1 VREHTKWA
9 LQEAVGWQE
18 FEDICTDYLYCQQGY
33 TNIRQAGKTRDG
45 GRDAVVLHGKNEAIV
60 FAFSME
66 QNPLAGQS
74 SKFYREYS
82 QWEDKSLEMFVF
94 VSNQNLGAKKIDL
107 QKQLSKPPVNIF
119 DITDLVRFLDFTD
132 NGKEVKQKYGLEERR
147 EPIMVQTEDGQE
159 EEFVVTR
166 EYTVLSFEDVSH
178 GVAKRYSANLLVN
191 EPIFKSNVK
200 KIVKEVTANL
210 RGREYYRDELVKAR
224 WAGTPAHV
232 VWLFVYA
239 SIDDVDNANWICRT
253 QWISEALAPK
263 FAPLKLSGNDAVD
276 QIVIDWNDAYL
287 QKAKMYQA
295 LTTKKE
301 KYLDEV
307 DSIRKRTKD
316 VVAKAIELTEEQET
330 GQLAYDDY
338 VSQMKIIEPALTE
351 LYFASGDIG
360 LPPVEC
366 KDIDQAFQGM
376 MAFAHN
382 IVLPFSERGLATWPE
397 KNRKYLVRDAVKGYL
412 RDFERLKFELEKVRR

>member
-1 VREHTKWA
+1 MRKYTEWA
-9 LQEAVGWQE
+9 LQDAVGWQE
-18 FEDICTDYLYCQQGY
+18 FEDICTDYLYCQHGY

-60 FAFSME
+60 FAYSME
-66 QNPLAGQS
+66 QNPLARQS
-74 SKFYREYS
+74 SKFYREYT
-82 QWEDKSLEMFVF
+82 QWKDKSLEMFVF
-94 VSNQNLGAKKIDL
+94 VSNQDLGAKKIDL
-107 QKQLSKPPVNIF
+107 EKHLSKPPVNIF

-132 NGKEVKQKYGLEERR
+132 NGKDVKQKYGLEERR
-147 EPIMVQTEDGQE
+147 EQIMVQTEDGQE
-159 EEFVVTR
+159 EELVFTR
-166 EYTVLSFEDVSH
+166 KYTVLSFVDVSH

-191 EPIFKSNVK
+191 GPISKSNVK
-200 KIVKEVTANL
+200 LIVNEVTANL

-224 WAGTPAHV
+224 WAVTPAHV

-239 SIDDVDNANWICRT
+239 SIDDVDKANWICRT
-253 QWISEALAPK
+253 QWISETLAPN
-263 FAPLKLSGNDAVD
+263 FSPLKLSGNDAVD
-276 QIVIDWNDAYL
+276 QIVIDWNDAYP

-295 LTTKKE
+295 LTTKK
-301 KYLDEV
+301 KYLDEM
-307 DSIRKRTKD
+307 DSILKRTED

-330 GQLAYDDY
+330 GQLAYDDH

-366 KDIDQAFQGM
+366 KDLDQAFQGM

-397 KNRKYLVRDAVKGYL
+397 KNRKNLVRDAIKGYL

>member
-1 VREHTKWA
+1 MREYTKWA

-18 FEDICTDYLYCQQGY
+18 FEDICTDYLYCQHGY

-45 GRDAVVLHGKNEAIV
+45 GRDAVVLHDKNEDIV

-74 SKFYREYS
+74 SKFYREYTH
-82 QWEDKSLEMFVF
+82 WEDKSLEMFVF
-94 VSNQNLGAKKIDL
+94 VSNQDLGAKKIDL

-132 NGKEVKQKYGLEERR
+132 NGKEVKQKYGIEERR

-159 EEFVVTR
+159 EELVVTR
-166 EYTVLSFEDVSH
+166 KYTVLSFEDVSH

-191 EPIFKSNVK
+191 EPISKSNVK
-200 KIVKEVTANL
+200 QIVKEVTANL

-239 SIDDVDNANWICRT
+239 LIDDVGNANWICRT

-276 QIVIDWNDAYL
+276 QIVIDWNDTYL

-295 LTTKKE
+295 ITTKKE
-301 KYLDEV
+301 KYLDEM
-307 DSIRKRTKD
+307 DSILKRTKD
-316 VVAKAIELTEEQET
+316 VVAKVIELTEEQET
-330 GQLAYDDY
+330 GQPAYDDY
-338 VSQMKIIEPALTE
+338 VSQMKLIEPALTE

-366 KDIDQAFQGM
+366 EDIDQAFQGM

-382 IVLPFSERGLATWPE
+382 IVLPFSEKGLATWPP

>member
-1 VREHTKWA
+1 VREYTKWA

-18 FEDICTDYLYCQQGY
+18 FEDICTDYLYCQHGY

-45 GRDAVVLHGKNEAIV
+45 GRDAVVLHDKNEDIV

-74 SKFYREYS
+74 SKFYREYTH
-82 QWEDKSLEMFVF
+82 WEDKSLEMFVF
-94 VSNQNLGAKKIDL
+94 VSNQDLGAKKIDL

-132 NGKEVKQKYGLEERR
+132 NGKEVKQKYGIEERR

-159 EEFVVTR
+159 EELVVTR
-166 EYTVLSFEDVSH
+166 KYTVLSFEDVSH

-191 EPIFKSNVK
+191 EPISKSNVK
-200 KIVKEVTANL
+200 QIVKEVTANL

-239 SIDDVDNANWICRT
+239 LIDDVGNANWICRT

-295 LTTKKE
+295 ITTKKE
-301 KYLDEV
+301 KYLDEM
-307 DSIRKRTKD
+307 DSILKRTKD

-366 KDIDQAFQGM
+366 EDLDQAFQGM

-382 IVLPFSERGLATWPE
+382 IVLPFSEKGLATWPP

>member
-1 VREHTKWA
+1 VREHTKWV
-9 LQEAVGWQE
+9 LQEVVGWQE
-18 FEDICTDYLYCQQGY
+18 FEGICTDYLYCQHGY

-45 GRDAVVLHGKNEAIV
+45 GRDAVVLHVKDEAIV

-74 SKFYREYS
+74 SKFHREYDL
-82 QWEDKSLEMFVF
+82 WKDKPLEMFVF
-94 VSNQNLGAKKIDL
+94 ISNQDLGAKKIDL

-132 NGKEVKQKYGLEERR
+132 NGKEAKQKYGIKERR

-159 EEFVVTR
+159 KELILTR
-166 EYTVLSFEDVSH
+166 KYTFLSFEDVSH
-178 GVAKRYSANLLVN
+178 GLAKRYSANLLVN
-191 EPIFKSNVK
+191 GLISKSNVK
-200 KIVKEVTANL
+200 QIVKEVTANL
-210 RGREYYRDELVKAR
+210 KGREYYRNELVKAR

-239 SIDDVDNANWICRT
+239 SIDDIDNANWICRT

-263 FAPLKLSGNDAVD
+263 FAPSKLSGNDTVD
-276 QIVIDWNDAYL
+276 QIVIDWNDAYP

-295 LTTKKE
+295 LTIKKE
-301 KYLDEV
+301 KYLDEMGF
-307 DSIRKRTKD
+307 IKKCTNN
-316 VVAKAIELTEEQET
+316 VVAKAIDLTEEQKT
-330 GQLAYDDY
+330 GQLAYDHY
-338 VSQMKIIEPALTE
+338 VSQMKIIEPTLTK

-366 KDIDQAFQGM
+366 KDLDQAFQGM

-382 IVLPFSERGLATWPE
+382 IVLPFSERGLSMWSK
-397 KNRKYLVRDAVKGYL
+397 KNRKYLVREAIKGYL
-412 RDFERLKFELEKVRR
+412 RDFERLKFELEKVKR

>member
-1 VREHTKWA
+1 VREHTKWV
-9 LQEAVGWQE
+9 LQEIVGWQE
-18 FEDICTDYLYCQQGY
+18 FEGICTDYLYCQHGY

-66 QNPLAGQS
+66 QNPLSGQS
-74 SKFYREYS
+74 SKFYREYA
-82 QWEDKSLEMFVF
+82 QWKDKSLEMFVF
-94 VSNQNLGAKKIDL
+94 VSNQDLGAKKIDL
-107 QKQLSKPPVNIF
+107 QKQLSNPPVNIF

-132 NGKEVKQKYGLEERR
+132 NGKEVKQKYGIEERR

-159 EEFVVTR
+159 EELFVTQK
-166 EYTVLSFEDVSH
+166 YTVLSFEDVSH
-178 GVAKRYSANLLVN
+178 GLAKRYSANLLVN
-191 EPIFKSNVK
+191 GPISKSNVK
-200 KIVKEVTANL
+200 QIVKEVTANL

-224 WAGTPAHV
+224 WAGTSAHV

-239 SIDDVDNANWICRT
+239 TIDDINNANWICRT
-253 QWISEALAPK
+253 QWISETLTPK

-287 QKAKMYQA
+287 QKAKMYQT
-295 LTTKKE
+295 LTIKKE
-301 KYLDEV
+301 KYLEEME
-307 DSIRKRTKD
+307 SIRKRTKD

-330 GQLAYDDY
+330 GLLAYDYY
-338 VSQMKIIEPALTE
+338 VSQMKIIEPTLTKI
-351 LYFASGDIG
+351 YFASGDIG

-366 KDIDQAFQGM
+366 KDLDQAFQGM

-382 IVLPFSERGLATWPE
+382 IVLPFSEGGLAMWPE
-397 KNRKYLVRDAVKGYL
+397 KNRKYLVRDAIKGYL
-412 RDFERLKFELEKVRR
+412 RDSERLKFELEKVRR

>member
-1 VREHTKWA
+1 MREYTKWA

-33 TNIRQAGKTRDG
+33 TNIRQAGKNRDG
-45 GRDAVVLHGKNEAIV
+45 GRDAVVLHDKNEDIV

-82 QWEDKSLEMFVF
+82 RWKDKPLNKFVF
-94 VSNQNLGAKKIDL
+94 VSNQDLGVKKIDFE
-107 QKQLSKPPVNIF
+107 KQLRRPPVGVF
-119 DITDLVRFLDFTD
+119 DITDLVRFLDLTQEG
-132 NGKEVKQKYGLEERR
+132 NTVKQKYGLEGQR
-147 EPIMVQTEDGQE
+147 EPLMIRTNEGQE
-159 EEFVVTR
+159 EELVVTS
-166 EYTVLSFEDVSH
+166 EYTILSFADVSH

-191 EPIFKSNVK
+191 GRITKSDVK
-200 KIVKEVTANL
+200 QIIKGVTDYL
-210 RGREYYRDELVKAR
+210 RGSEYYRNELVKAR

-239 SIDDVDNANWICRT
+239 SLDDVDNANWICRT
-253 QWISEALAPK
+253 QWISADLAPK
-263 FAPLKLSGNDAVD
+263 FAPLKLSGNDVVD
-276 QIVIDWNDAYL
+276 QIVIDWNDEYL
-287 QKAKMYQA
+287 QRARIYRA

-301 KYLDEV
+301 KYLDEL
-307 DSIRKRTKD
+307 DSILKRTKD
-316 VVAKAIELTEEQET
+316 VVEKAIELTEKQEV

-338 VSQMKIIEPALTE
+338 VSLMKTIEPALTE
-351 LYFASGDIG
+351 LYFASGEIG

-366 KDIDQAFQGM
+366 KDLDQAFQGM

-382 IVLPFSERGLATWPE
+382 IVLPFSEKGLATWPQ

-412 RDFERLKFELEKVRR
+412 QDFERLKFELEKVRR

>member
-1 VREHTKWA
+1 VREHTKWV
-9 LQEAVGWQE
+9 LQEVVGWQE
-18 FEDICTDYLYCQQGY
+18 FEGICTDYLYCQHGY

-45 GRDAVVLHGKNEAIV
+45 GRDAVVLHVKDEAIV

-74 SKFYREYS
+74 SKFHREYDL
-82 QWEDKSLEMFVF
+82 WKDKPLEMFVF
-94 VSNQNLGAKKIDL
+94 ISNQDLGAKKIDL

-132 NGKEVKQKYGLEERR
+132 NGKEAKQKYGIKERR
-147 EPIMVQTEDGQE
+147 ELIMVQTEDGQE
-159 EEFVVTR
+159 KELILTR
-166 EYTVLSFEDVSH
+166 KYTFLSFEDVSH
-178 GVAKRYSANLLVN
+178 GLAKRYSANLLVN
-191 EPIFKSNVK
+191 GLISKSNVK
-200 KIVKEVTANL
+200 QIVKEVTANL
-210 RGREYYRDELVKAR
+210 KGREYYRNELVKAR

-239 SIDDVDNANWICRT
+239 SIDDIDNANWICRT

-263 FAPLKLSGNDAVD
+263 FAPLKLSGNDTVD
-276 QIVIDWNDAYL
+276 QIVIDWNDAYP

-295 LTTKKE
+295 LTIKKE
-301 KYLDEV
+301 KYLDEM
-307 DSIRKRTKD
+307 DSIKKRTND
-316 VVAKAIELTEEQET
+316 VLAKAIELTEEQET
-330 GQLAYDDY
+330 GQLAYDHY
-338 VSQMKIIEPALTE
+338 ISQMKIIELTLTK

-366 KDIDQAFQGM
+366 KDLDQAFQGM
-376 MAFAHN
+376 MTFAHN
-382 IVLPFSERGLATWPE
+382 IILPFSERGLSMWSK
-397 KNRKYLVRDAVKGYL
+397 KNRKYLVREAIKGYL

>member
-1 VREHTKWA
+1 MREYTKWA

-18 FEDICTDYLYCQQGY
+18 FEDICTDYLYCQHGY

-45 GRDAVVLHGKNEAIV
+45 GRDAVVLHDKNEDIV

-74 SKFYREYS
+74 SKFYREYTH
-82 QWEDKSLEMFVF
+82 WEDKSLEMFVF
-94 VSNQNLGAKKIDL
+94 VSNQDLGAKKIDL

-132 NGKEVKQKYGLEERR
+132 NGKEVKQKYGIEERR

-159 EEFVVTR
+159 EELVVTR
-166 EYTVLSFEDVSH
+166 KYTVLSFEDVSH

-191 EPIFKSNVK
+191 EPISKSNVK
-200 KIVKEVTANL
+200 QIVKEVTANL

-239 SIDDVDNANWICRT
+239 LIDDVGNANWICRT

-295 LTTKKE
+295 ITTKKE
-301 KYLDEV
+301 KYLDEM
-307 DSIRKRTKD
+307 DSILKRTKD
-316 VVAKAIELTEEQET
+316 VAAKAIELTEEQET

-366 KDIDQAFQGM
+366 EDLDQAFQGM